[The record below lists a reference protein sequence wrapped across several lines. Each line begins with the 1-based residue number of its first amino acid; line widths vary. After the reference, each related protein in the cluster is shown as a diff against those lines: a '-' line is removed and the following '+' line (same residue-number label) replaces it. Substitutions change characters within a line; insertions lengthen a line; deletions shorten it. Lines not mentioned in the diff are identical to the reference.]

1 MKMAQIDIIGDEAAY
16 LGANEGK
23 KSTGKAVARQWH
35 KGYTILELLIASGI
49 MFVLVTLLLSAW
61 SSSTDFAFMVN
72 ENLRRM
78 EAVDRI
84 RATLHDDFNNS
95 AALDQY
101 SPTAKVAVTKPE
113 SDGGGT
119 VTLFPQ
125 ILQEGREIRYVRMR
139 SSITATNDPS
149 TEERYRE
156 SFSRTNVQALSQFND
171 APVSPHFIISPD
183 AETPGAWAVSPVWES
198 NLSGLS
204 FDQNA
209 NPEFLRIYR
218 IVLIPYSNVVQG
230 TMPFVSEFSLSNFP
244 LYPEAGPGIRR
255 GMLLRQFSNT
265 NLVKVPN
272 PNDVVKARVWQT
284 IGLPLSDA
292 VILGNSDVDHADYMF
307 TSNFDGVSR
316 VYTEVIRDNEIRM
329 KLSLGMQMQQL
340 NATVVTQDLR
350 LSFPFRRISHGQ

>member
-1 MKMAQIDIIGDEAAY
+1 MDQIDVIRNEAAG

-23 KSTGKAVARQWH
+23 KSTGKAAARQWH

-101 SPTAKVAVTKPE
+101 SPTAKVAVTRPG
-113 SDGGGT
+113 SQGGGT

-125 ILQEGREIRYVRMR
+125 ILQDGREIRYVRIR

-156 SFSRTNVQALSQFND
+156 SFSRTNAQALSQFND

-183 AETPGAWAVSPVWES
+183 AETPGVWAVSPVWES

-209 NPEFLRIYR
+209 SPEFLRIYR
-218 IVLIPYSNVVQG
+218 IVLVPYSNVVPD
-230 TMPFVSEFSLSNFP
+230 TMKDGSEFSLADFP
-244 LYPEAGPGIRR
+244 LYPEAGPGIQR

-265 NLVKVPN
+265 TLTKDSNASEV
-272 PNDVVKARVWQT
+272 AEGRVWQT
-284 IGLPLSDA
+284 MGIPLSDA
-292 VILGNSDVDHADYMF
+292 VILGSSDAHHMF

-329 KLSLGMQMQQL
+329 KLSLGMQMQRL